1 MDYKKII
8 KDYLKTSGGLI
19 TTKYCEDNAIPR
31 VYLNRL
37 VKEDFLENVSRGL
50 YRTKDSDF
58 DELYFFQHRYKK
70 AIYSYETAL
79 YLMGVTDKFVVGM
92 DVSVPSNYK
101 FNSVNNSVNIHY
113 VKNDLWDLGVKE
125 VKTMFGNIVKIY
137 GYERCLCDF
146 IKDKDNMDT
155 EVYVNLI
162 RSYNLL
168 KDKDL
173 NLIYDIANKMGI
185 LENVREILEV
195 LYE

>member
-1 MDYKKII
+1 MDYKKVI

-19 TTKYCEDNAIPR
+19 TTRYCEENNIPR
-31 VYLNRL
+31 VYLTRL

-79 YLMGVTDKFVVGM
+79 YLMGITDKFVVGM

-101 FNSVNNSVNIHY
+101 FNGLNDLVNIHY
-113 VKNDLWDLGVKE
+113 VKSDLWNLGIKE
-125 VKTMFGNIVKIY
+125 VKTMFGNTVKIY

-146 IKDKDNMDT
+146 IKDK

-162 RSYNLL
+162 RSYRNI
-168 KDKDL
+168 KDKDV
-173 NLIYDIANKMGI
+173 NLLYEIASKMGI
-185 LENVREILEV
+185 LTNVREILEIV
-195 LYE
+195 YE

>member
-1 MDYKKII
+1 MDYKKVI

-19 TTKYCEDNAIPR
+19 TTRYCEENNIPR
-31 VYLNRL
+31 VYLSRL

-79 YLMGVTDKFVVGM
+79 YLMSITDKFVVGM

-101 FNSVNNSVNIHY
+101 FNELDDLVNIHY
-113 VKNDLWDLGVKE
+113 VKSDLWNLGIKE

-146 IKDKDNMDT
+146 IKDKDNMDK

-162 RSYNLL
+162 RSYRNI
-168 KDKDL
+168 KDKDV
-173 NLIYDIANKMGI
+173 NLLYEIASKMGI
-185 LENVREILEV
+185 LTNVREILEIV
-195 LYE
+195 YE